1 MSEYP
6 TAQQLDADAH
16 VVANKWFVPGE
27 PLFGDSTID
36 QRGPIGFSGM
46 LAAIAAILPLNGTA
60 WLSTKSEPS
69 VEPAEV
75 PLTRPGGFAAKL
87 SIASR
92 TATKHRAVASKTRR
106 LKNPDGG
113 AEISFIAL
121 FH

>member
-46 LAAIAAILPLNGTA
+46 LAAVARILPLNGTA
-60 WLSTKSEPS
+60 WLSTRSEPP
-69 VEPAEV
+69 VELPEV
-75 PLTRPGGFAAKL
+75 PLVPLGGFAAKL

-92 TATKHRAVASKTRR
+92 TPTEHRAKASKTRR
-106 LKNPDGG
+106 SKNPDGG

-121 FH
+121 LH

>member
-36 QRGPIGFSGM
+36 QRDPIGFSGM
-46 LAAIAAILPLNGTA
+46 LAAIATILPLNGTA
-60 WLSTKSEPS
+60 WLSTNSEP
-69 VEPAEV
+69 PAELPES
-75 PLTRPGGFAAKL
+75 PLIPLGGFAAKL
-87 SIASR
+87 SIVSR
-92 TATKHRAVASKTRR
+92 TPTEHRVKASKTRR
-106 LKNPDGG
+106 LENGV
-113 AEISFIAL
+113 AEISLITL

>member
-36 QRGPIGFSGM
+36 QRGPVGFNGM
-46 LAAIAAILPLNGTA
+46 LAAIAAVLPLNGTA

-69 VEPAEV
+69 VEPPEV
-75 PLTRPGGFAAKL
+75 SLIPPGKFAAKL

-92 TATKHRAVASKTRR
+92 TPTEDRAKASKPRR

-113 AEISFIAL
+113 AEISLITL
-121 FH
+121 IH